1 MTDKTKRVLFIIS
14 RFLDGGI
21 DTVLAEYLSY
31 LSSRSDY
38 RITLAITK
46 AMGEQEVFK
55 DRLPASIRVVY
66 LTQSDRLMRIYRK
79 RIVGEASKKEK
90 LFDEIV
96 LNPIRRWGA
105 TSKLKKL
112 AKEHDAIVDFDSCAY
127 SLIKDIPILKVAF
140 FHFSISEFM
149 THERRRMKRVGMK
162 LKTYDK
168 IVMISKAMADEC
180 VKYFPELEDKLVTIY
195 NAQNIGAIAERAAED
210 PGDERINE
218 RYIVAVERLT
228 ECQKDISTLIK
239 AFHLLKTSYGHTR
252 EKLFIIGQ
260 GNSEEELRSLAEQ
273 LGISE
278 SIVFLGFKGNPYPW
292 IKRSVMLVHSSKFEG
307 LPTIL
312 IEGLMLNKLMVA
324 TDCPTGPREILA
336 GGKAGLLV
344 PVGDADAMASA
355 IHRLLTDG
363 ELQADILANVRMQ
376 ARRFTF
382 DTTGPLFED
391 IITRK
396 TIQ

>member
-1 MTDKTKRVLFIIS
+1 MENKTERVLFIIS

-31 LSSRSDY
+31 LASRSDY

-55 DRLPASIRVVY
+55 DRLPANIRVVY
-66 LTQSDRLMRIYRK
+66 LTQADWLMHIYRK
-79 RIVGEASKKEK
+79 RASGNATETEK

-96 LNPIRRWGA
+96 LNPIRRRIASGR
-105 TSKLKKL
+105 LKKL
-112 AKEHDAIVDFDSCAY
+112 AREHDAIVDFDSCAY
-127 SLIKDIPILKVAF
+127 SMIKNIPILKVAF

-149 THERRRMKRVGMK
+149 THEPRRMRRVGMK

-180 VKYFPELEDKLVTIY
+180 VKHFPELEDKLVTIY
-195 NAQNIGAIAERAAED
+195 NAQNIGRISEMASEPVD
-210 PGDERINE
+210 DERINR

-228 ECQKDISTLIK
+228 ECQKDLSTLIK
-239 AFHLLKTSYGHTR
+239 AFHMLKTRYGHTE

-260 GNSEEELRSLAEQ
+260 GSSEDELKSLAEQ
-273 LGISE
+273 LGVSD
-278 SIVFLGFKGNPYPW
+278 SIDFLGFKDNPYPW
-292 IKRSVMLVHSSKFEG
+292 IKRSLMLVHSSKFEG

-324 TDCPTGPREILA
+324 TDCPTGPKEILD

-344 PVGDADAMASA
+344 PVGDADGMASA
-355 IHRLLTDG
+355 MHRLLVDRQ
-363 ELQADILANVRMQ
+363 LQDDILANVRVQ

-382 DTTGPLFED
+382 DATGPLFEK
-391 IITRK
+391 IIHNNN
-396 TIQ
+396 I